1 MCQIALSCADI
12 SSCSKFIAFCGRAES
27 HDDATRFV
35 KALKHRVRKVNVAT
49 HNIMAYQL
57 KGGEAFRDDDGEGGA
72 GDRLLQL
79 LGNLRVYNVV
89 VVVTRWY
96 GGIQLGPDRFKH
108 ISNCAK
114 DILIENREKFD

>member
-1 MCQIALSCADI
+1 MFSIAHVVYVFFR
-12 SSCSKFIAFCGRAES
+12 SKFVAFCGHAKTHE
-27 HDDATRFV
+27 DALRFV
-35 KALKHRVRKVNVAT
+35 KALKQRVRKVNVAT

-57 KGGEAFRDDDGEGGA
+57 KGGDAFRDDDGEGGA

-79 LGNLRVYNVV
+79 LGNLRIYNVV

-114 DILIENREKFD
+114 DILTEHRDKFD